1 MLWQKKCKRSAK
13 QVQNKIKNSARKVQ
27 DEGKT
32 TVKQGQD
39 KGYTREKLK
48 IKMAEQSTCINEI
61 IFTKLN
67 F

>member
-1 MLWQKKCKRSAK
+1 MRTCCGKRSAK
-13 QVQNKIKNSARKVQ
+13 EVQNKIKNSARKVQ

-32 TVKQGQD
+32 TVKQGPN
-39 KGYTREKLK
+39 KGYTREKLNLK
-48 IKMAEQSTCINEI
+48 RAEQSTCINEI